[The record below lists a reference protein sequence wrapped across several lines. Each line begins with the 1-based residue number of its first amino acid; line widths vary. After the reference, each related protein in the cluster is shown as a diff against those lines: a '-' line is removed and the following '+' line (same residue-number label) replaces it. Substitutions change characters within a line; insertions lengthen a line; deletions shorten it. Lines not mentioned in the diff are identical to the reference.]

1 MHKHS
6 NDLWGTMSSL
16 RIANNLH
23 SAKYQ
28 IIEMK
33 YVLIF
38 MFCYHFSDEFAYLL
52 DNVFINIYEVTSW
65 KDMSRAFF
73 LNEDVKQ

>member
-1 MHKHS
+1 
-6 NDLWGTMSSL
+6 MSSL
-16 RIANNLH
+16 RINLH

-38 MFCYHFSDEFAYLL
+38 MFCYHFSDEFTYLL
-52 DNVFINIYEVTSW
+52 DNIFINIYEVTSS

-73 LNEDVKQ
+73 

>member
-16 RIANNLH
+16 RIIH

-28 IIEMK
+28 IIKMK
-33 YVLIF
+33 YVLTF